1 MNDNHLSSLNSRI
14 STYLKY
20 KWLLNRFMRVSYN
33 LPIEYSKKLDFI
45 QIISSQEP
53 DQWRVT
59 NNQVVTAYKQLIKI
73 KMYDDALLIQLLYS
87 LSISPAYL
95 SLL

>member
-1 MNDNHLSSLNSRI
+1 
-14 STYLKY
+14 
-20 KWLLNRFMRVSYN
+20 MRVSYN
-33 LPIEYSKKLDFI
+33 LSIEYSKKLDFI

>member
-1 MNDNHLSSLNSRI
+1 
-14 STYLKY
+14 
-20 KWLLNRFMRVSYN
+20 MRVSYN

-45 QIISSQEP
+45 QIIPSQES

-59 NNQVVTAYKQLIKI
+59 NNQVVTAYKQLIKF
-73 KMYDDALLIQLLYS
+73 KMYDDELLIQLLYS
-87 LSISPAYL
+87 LSISLAYL

>member
-1 MNDNHLSSLNSRI
+1 
-14 STYLKY
+14 
-20 KWLLNRFMRVSYN
+20 MRVSYN

-45 QIISSQEP
+45 LIIPSQEP
-53 DQWRVT
+53 DQWKVT
-59 NNQVVTAYKQLIKI
+59 NNQVVTAYKQLIKF
-73 KMYDDALLIQLLYS
+73 KMYDEALLIQLLYS